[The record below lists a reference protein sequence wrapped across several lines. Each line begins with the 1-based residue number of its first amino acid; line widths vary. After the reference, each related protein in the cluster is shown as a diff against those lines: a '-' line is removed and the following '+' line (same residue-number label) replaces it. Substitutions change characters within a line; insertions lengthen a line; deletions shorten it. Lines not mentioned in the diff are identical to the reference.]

1 MKIVAV
7 LPPSDQIPAQ
17 EKLLQGMLK
26 DHEIR
31 IVTSGDAL
39 APLVPE
45 AEILVSTAFV
55 PITGEMIRNAPRLR
69 FLQVAGVGVDHVDM
83 EAARAA
89 GITVANVAAANAV
102 SVAEHVVMVA
112 LAMTRDLCNAHAA
125 MRAGQWSLPQW
136 MSRARELAGL
146 TVGIV
151 GMGRIGREVARRLL
165 PFGVTIVYY
174 DVQPLDQ
181 TTEDELG
188 VTLLPLDDLLAAA
201 DIVTVHV
208 PLNENTYHLFDAT
221 RFARMKPG
229 SYFINAARAEIVD
242 ENALVDA
249 LKTRLG
255 GAAIDVFSPEP
266 PPPDHPLFSLPNV
279 LLTPHGAGVTVNAQ
293 QRIAQGA
300 IQNVLRYLDGRPLAD
315 VVIAGTR

>member
-17 EKLLQGMLK
+17 ERLLQGMLK

-39 APLVPE
+39 APLIPE

-69 FLQVAGVGVDHVDM
+69 FLQVAGVGVDHIDM

-112 LAMTRDLCNAHAA
+112 LAMTRDLCNAHTA

-181 TTEDELG
+181 ATEDELG

-229 SYFINAARAEIVD
+229 AYFINAARAEIVD
-242 ENALVDA
+242 ENALIEA

-255 GAAIDVFSPEP
+255 AAAIDVFSPEP
-266 PPPDHPLFSLPNV
+266 PQPDHPLFSLPNV
-279 LLTPHGAGVTVNAQ
+279 ILTPHGAGVTVNAQ